1 MKLILNLKSLLAN
14 KIEVSLKPLKNAM
27 KLTVNL
33 EESKVKTTNEAVKLT
48 AALKIKQ
55 KESKWRSE
63 TRNKLLFKN

>member
-33 EESKVKTTNEAVKLT
+33 
-48 AALKIKQ
+48 
-55 KESKWRSE
+55 
-63 TRNKLLFKN
+63 

>member
-33 EESKVKTTNEAVKLT
+33 EVPKVETTNEPVKLT
-48 AALKIKQ
+48 AALKINQ
-55 KESKWRSE
+55 KGSK
-63 TRNKLLFKN
+63 